1 VTRGLVIARCSRAL
15 ERCSRVELCFVVTLS
30 GAGWLKHPALA
41 RMLTH
46 VGVDRS
52 SSATSS
58 VAGARFLRQGHF

>member
-41 RMLTH
+41 RVLTR

-52 SSATSS
+52 SSSVSS
-58 VAGARFLRQGHF
+58 VAGASFSRPGHF